1 MSKLQGALVVDIGT
15 ETVRAA
21 LIDEEGKILALA
33 GRNPS
38 FSSPRPS
45 WAEQSPREWWELS
58 IECMKELLG
67 RFSDF
72 EVLAIGV
79 SAQMHAVCPVN
90 SKGELL
96 LDLVPIWCDKRSLNI
111 CKRVATSLSPEKQIQ
126 KTANLIIPNWIG
138 PKVAWVK
145 ENLPEVYERTAYF
158 LTAKDYLNYLLT
170 GEIATD
176 YSEASGTFLFSW
188 EKKTWDDDLF
198 ELFEL
203 DKRKFPQVVFSFDVM
218 GVTRKDINAL
228 LGLKKSVPV
237 ICGAGDMLCLL
248 LGGGMFEE
256 GRSCDVGGTASD
268 VSVFTP
274 SPLLSRKL
282 MNLHHA
288 IPGWISF
295 GILDSGGGSVRWLR
309 DALYKL
315 EDNNGEE
322 ISYHLIDREAARVQ
336 PGAEG
341 LMFFPYL
348 FGERLLGSP
357 NARGVFLGI
366 LPHHRRAHFAR
377 AVLEGVCFDLKMSLD
392 EIERLYPGDI
402 KEMSCVGGGAK
413 SDLWSQIKADIY
425 QKEVFTLVENE
436 GGILGAGILAF
447 SGFSGSNPREVARTW
462 VKEKKRF
469 YPSSKVEYEKAYKRF
484 KKMHDL
490 LQPVFERFGEEVS

>member
-1 MSKLQGALVVDIGT
+1 MSEFQGVLVVDIGT
-15 ETVRAA
+15 ETVRSA
-21 LIDEEGKILALA
+21 LIDREGKILALA

-58 IECMKELLG
+58 VACIRGLLE
-67 RFSDF
+67 RFPDF

-79 SAQMHAVCPVN
+79 SAQMHAVCPVDSRGN
-90 SKGELL
+90 LL
-96 LDLVPIWCDKRSLNI
+96 MDLVPIWCDKRSLSV
-111 CKRVATSLSPEKQIQ
+111 CKRIASLLNPEEQIE

-138 PKVAWVK
+138 PKVAWIK
-145 ENLPEVYERTAYF
+145 ENLPEVYERAAYF

-176 YSEASGTFLFSW
+176 FSEASGTFLFSW

-203 DKRKFPQVVFSFDVM
+203 DKKKFPQIIPSFKVI
-218 GVTRKDINAL
+218 GTTKEDINKL
-228 LGLKKSVPV
+228 LGLKNSVPV

-274 SPLLSRKL
+274 SPLLSQKL

-315 EDNNGEE
+315 GNNGGAV
-322 ISYHLIDREAARVQ
+322 SYQLIDEEAAQVP

-348 FGERLLGSP
+348 LGERLLGSP

-392 EIERLYPGDI
+392 EIERLFPGEI
-402 KEMSCVGGGAK
+402 SEMSCIGGGAR

-425 QKEVFTLVENE
+425 QKEVFTLVESE

-447 SGFSGSNPREVARTW
+447 SGFSGVAPQEIARVW

-469 YPSSKVEYEKAYKRF
+469 YPSGAKKYEKAYKHF
-484 KKMHDL
+484 KEMHDL
-490 LQPVFERFGEEVS
+490 LQPVFERMGEEVS

>member
-1 MSKLQGALVVDIGT
+1 MSELQGVLVVDIGT
-15 ETVRAA
+15 ETVRSA
-21 LIDEEGKILALA
+21 LIDREGKILALA

-58 IECMKELLG
+58 VACMRELLE
-67 RFSDF
+67 RFPDF

-79 SAQMHAVCPVN
+79 SAQMHAVCPVDSHGN
-90 SKGELL
+90 LL
-96 LDLVPIWCDKRSLNI
+96 LQLVPIWCDKRSLSV
-111 CKRVATSLSPEKQIQ
+111 CKRVASLLSPEKQIE

-138 PKVAWVK
+138 PKVAWIK
-145 ENLPEVYERTAYF
+145 ENLPEVYRHAAYF

-176 YSEASGTFLFSW
+176 FSEASGTFLFSW

-198 ELFEL
+198 ELFGL
-203 DKRKFPQVVFSFDVM
+203 DKEKFPQIIPSFKVI
-218 GVTRKDINAL
+218 GTTKEDINEL
-228 LGLKKSVPV
+228 LGLKNSVPV
-237 ICGAGDMLCLL
+237 VCGAGDMLCLL

-274 SPLLSRKL
+274 SPLLSQKL

-309 DALYKL
+309 DALYRL
-315 EDNNGEE
+315 GSNNGSA
-322 ISYHLIDREAARVQ
+322 SYQLIDEEAAQVP

-348 FGERLLGSP
+348 LGERLLGSP

-392 EIERLYPGDI
+392 EIERLFPGEI
-402 KEMSCVGGGAK
+402 KEMSCIGGGAR
-413 SDLWSQIKADIY
+413 SDLWSQTKADIY
-425 QKEVFTLVENE
+425 RKEVFTLVESE

-447 SGFSGSNPREVARTW
+447 SGFSGIAPQEVARTW

-469 YPSSKVEYEKAYKRF
+469 HPSDTGEYEKAYKRF
-484 KKMHDL
+484 KEMHDL